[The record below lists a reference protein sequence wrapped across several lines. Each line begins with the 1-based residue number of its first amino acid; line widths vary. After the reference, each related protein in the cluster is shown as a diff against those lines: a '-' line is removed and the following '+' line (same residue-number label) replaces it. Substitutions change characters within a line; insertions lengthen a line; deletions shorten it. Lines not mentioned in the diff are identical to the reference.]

1 MPWRTLKHFKLSI
14 TGKPSQLFDETN
26 IDWAPS
32 QNLGYKEVTKVT
44 MDRYDRAVWRERN
57 KRRRIEAEVC
67 ETMTATATA
76 TARATQTVLTG
87 IEVDSLVNSTKE
99 VEELRQRCVQLE
111 QDNSALRAEKKELS
125 EKITALNEA
134 FLKMMTKR

>member
-44 MDRYDRAVWRERN
+44 MDRYDRAVWREKN

-67 ETMTATATA
+67 ETMTATATT

-87 IEVDSLVNSTKE
+87 IEVALDKNLNFLYFTKYRLCIGHSTFGCPLHVIYMIGE
-99 VEELRQRCVQLE
+99 
-111 QDNSALRAEKKELS
+111 
-125 EKITALNEA
+125 I
-134 FLKMMTKR
+134 F